1 MMGKPRNTAAS
12 RRNFF
17 NNLIN
22 EEGMIDRFQSAAEAV
37 GALVKRF
44 SSLAD
49 AVEHVR
55 REAGASV
62 AASELPEDIRQA
74 LAPLSFA
81 ASDQYR
87 QIRTG
92 ISFARAGIAETGSL
106 LLELTDPRERS
117 ATALP
122 PVHMVFLRSSSI
134 VPDLQALSGTLE
146 NILDSRPQS
155 YLSLITGPSRTADI
169 ERVLTIGV
177 HGPKELQI
185 LILEGE

>member
-1 MMGKPRNTAAS
+1 MMGKPRKMTAG

-37 GALVKRF
+37 GAVVRCF
-44 SSLAD
+44 STRAD
-49 AVEHVR
+49 AVEYVR

-62 AASELPEDIRQA
+62 AASELPEDIRQT
-74 LAPLSFA
+74 LGPLSFA
-81 ASDQYR
+81 TPDQYHE
-87 QIRTG
+87 IRTG
-92 ISFARAGIAETGSL
+92 ISFAEAGIAETGSL

-117 ATALP
+117 ATTLP
-122 PVHMVFLRSSSI
+122 PVHMVFLRASSI
-134 VPDLQALSGTLE
+134 VADLQALSETLK